1 MTLLGKAAVA
11 MWWDILPAQ
20 REEFQ
25 EWHSREHFPER
36 MGIEGFLRGSRWSNI
51 DGGTG
56 FFVMYELASY
66 ETLTSAGYLQSLNN
80 PTPWSLKMM
89 PQHLNMVRSQCKLL
103 CSFGGGLGK
112 AVMTIRLA
120 PKDGQAASL
129 LAWLQELLARQATSR
144 GIVGAHL
151 LQTQTPAAAMTQ
163 EQKIRGGD
171 AVADWIVVLSSYETE
186 ALQQVLANEL
196 SPQRLK
202 AAGALAAMTHDIYAL
217 SYSLG
222 KHDLKLA
229 AQGSLQDI
237 APAC

>member
-1 MTLLGKAAVA
+1 MALSGKAAVA

-36 MGIEGFLRGSRWSNI
+36 MGIEGFLRGSRWSHI

-66 ETLTSAGYLQSLNN
+66 ETLTSPGYLRSLNN
-80 PTPWSLKMM
+80 PTPWSAKMM
-89 PQHLNMVRSQCKLL
+89 PHHLNMVRSQCRLL
-103 CSFGGGLGK
+103 ASFGAGLGK
-112 AVMTIRLA
+112 AVLTIRLSPA
-120 PKDGQAASL
+120 DGQAGPL
-129 LAWLQELLARQATSR
+129 RAWLENLLARQAESQ

-151 LQTQTPAAAMTQ
+151 LQTQTPQAAMTQ

-171 AVADWIVVLSSYETE
+171 AVADWIVLLSSYETE
-186 ALQQVLANEL
+186 ALQHALANEL
-196 SPQRLK
+196 SPQRLMD
-202 AAGALAAMTHDIYAL
+202 AGALAGMTQDIYAL

-222 KHDLKLA
+222 KHDLEPLA
-229 AQGSLQDI
+229 ARS
-237 APAC
+237 A

>member
-1 MTLLGKAAVA
+1 MALLGKAAVA

-56 FFVMYELASY
+56 FFVLYELASY
-66 ETLTSAGYLQSLNN
+66 ETLTSAGYLRSLNN
-80 PTPWSLKMM
+80 PTPWSAKMM
-89 PQHLNMVRSQCKLL
+89 PHHLNMVRSQCKLL
-103 CSFGGGLGK
+103 SSFGAGLGK
-112 AVMTIRLA
+112 AALTIRLSPA
-120 PKDGQAASL
+120 DGQAGPLLAKLESL
-129 LAWLQELLARQATSR
+129 LSRQAESR

-151 LQTQTPAAAMTQ
+151 LQTRTPEAAMTQ

-171 AVADWIVVLSSYETE
+171 AVADWIVLLSSYETE
-186 ALQQVLANEL
+186 VLQLALANEL

-202 AAGALAAMTHDIYAL
+202 AAGAVAAMTSGIYAL
-217 SYSLG
+217 SFSLG
-222 KHDLKLA
+222 THDLKPQSA
-229 AQGSLQDI
+229 RSG
-237 APAC
+237 

>member
-1 MTLLGKAAVA
+1 

-80 PTPWSLKMM
+80 PTPWSAKMM
-89 PQHLNMVRSQCKLL
+89 PHHLNMVRSQCKQL
-103 CSFGGGLGK
+103 CSFGAGLGK
-112 AVMTIRLA
+112 AMLTIRLSPA
-120 PKDGQAASL
+120 DGQAGPL
-129 LAWLQELLARQATSR
+129 RDWLENLLARQAESR

-151 LQTQTPAAAMTQ
+151 LQTRTPEAAMTQ

-171 AVADWIVVLSSYETE
+171 AVADWIVLLSAYETE
-186 ALQQVLANEL
+186 VLQHALANEL
-196 SPQRLK
+196 SPQRLE
-202 AAGALAAMTHDIYAL
+202 AAGALAGITQDIYAL

-222 KHDLKLA
+222 KHDLGPLLPRS
-229 AQGSLQDI
+229 G
-237 APAC
+237 

>member
-1 MTLLGKAAVA
+1 MALLGKAAVA

-66 ETLTSAGYLQSLNN
+66 ETLTSAGYLRSLNN
-80 PTPWSLKMM
+80 PTPWSAKMM
-89 PQHLNMVRSQCKLL
+89 PHHLNMVRSQCQLL
-103 CSFGGGLGK
+103 SSFGAGLGK
-112 AVMTIRLA
+112 AMLTIRLSPA
-120 PKDGQAASL
+120 DGQAGPL
-129 LAWLQELLARQATSR
+129 RAWLENLLARQAESR

-151 LQTQTPAAAMTQ
+151 LQTRTPEVAMTQ

-171 AVADWIVVLSSYETE
+171 AVADWIVLLASYETDV
-186 ALQQVLANEL
+186 LQHALANEL
-196 SPQRLK
+196 SPQRLE
-202 AAGALAAMTHDIYAL
+202 AAGALAGMTRDIYAL

-222 KHDLKLA
+222 KHDLKA
-229 AQGSLQDI
+229 A
-237 APAC
+237 A

>member
-1 MTLLGKAAVA
+1 MALLGKAAVA

-66 ETLTSAGYLQSLNN
+66 GTLTSAGYLQSLNN
-80 PTPWSLKMM
+80 PSPWSVKMM
-89 PQHLNMVRSQCKLL
+89 PHHLRMVRSQCKLL
-103 CSFGGGLGK
+103 SSFGAGLGR
-112 AVMTIRLA
+112 AMLTIRLSPA
-120 PKDGQAASL
+120 DGQAGPL
-129 LAWLQELLARQATSR
+129 RDWLEKLLARQAESR

-151 LQTQTPAAAMTQ
+151 LQTRTPEAAMTR

-171 AVADWIVVLSSYETE
+171 AVADWIVLLSSYETK
-186 ALQQVLANEL
+186 ALQHALANEL
-196 SPQRLK
+196 SPQRLQ
-202 AAGALAAMTHDIYAL
+202 AAGALAAMAHDVYAL

-222 KHDLKLA
+222 KHDLEPA
-229 AQGSLQDI
+229 AQGG
-237 APAC
+237 AA

>member
-1 MTLLGKAAVA
+1 MALLGKAAVA

-36 MGIEGFLRGSRWSNI
+36 MGIDGFLRGSRWSNI

-80 PTPWSLKMM
+80 PSPWSTKMM
-89 PQHLNMVRSQCKLL
+89 PHHLHMVRSQCQLL
-103 CSFGGGLGK
+103 SSFGAGLGR
-112 AVMTIRLA
+112 AMLTIRLSPA
-120 PKDGQAASL
+120 DGQAGPL
-129 LAWLQELLARQATSR
+129 RAWLDKLLARLAESR

-151 LQTQTPAAAMTQ
+151 LQTRTPQAAMTQ

-171 AVADWIVVLSSYETE
+171 AAADWIVLLSSYETE
-186 ALQQVLANEL
+186 ALQHALAEEL
-196 SPQRLK
+196 SPQRLQ
-202 AAGALAAMTHDIYAL
+202 AAGALAGMTHGIYAL
-217 SYSLG
+217 SYSMG
-222 KHDLKLA
+222 KHDLQPA
-229 AQGSLQDI
+229 AQGG
-237 APAC
+237 ATG

>member
-1 MTLLGKAAVA
+1 MALLGNAAVA

-36 MGIEGFLRGSRWSNI
+36 MGIEGFLRGSRWTNI

-66 ETLTSAGYLQSLNN
+66 ETLTSPGYLQSLNN
-80 PTPWSLKMM
+80 PTPWSVKMM
-89 PQHLNMVRSQCKLL
+89 PHHLHMVRSQCKLL
-103 CSFGGGLGK
+103 GSFGTGLGR
-112 AVMTIRLA
+112 AVLTIRLSPA
-120 PKDGQAASL
+120 DGQAEPL
-129 LAWLQELLARQATSR
+129 LAGLEKLLARQAASR

-151 LQTQTPAAAMTQ
+151 LQTRTPDAAMTH

-171 AVADWIVVLSSYETE
+171 SVADWIVLLSAYDT
-186 ALQQVLANEL
+186 QVLQDALAKEL
-196 SPQRLK
+196 SPQSLK
-202 AAGALAAMTHDIYAL
+202 AAGALEIMTHDIYAL

-222 KHDLKLA
+222 KHDLEPA
-229 AQGSLQDI
+229 AQD
-237 APAC
+237 